1 MIEYIKTKD
10 HFNTQ
15 EIFVL
20 EYIEALD
27 LLKTS
32 PSPKNLEKYYAHQDY
47 ISHTDNNKTK
57 IDKIYQKV
65 KNYSLIKKVQLINK
79 LDVKEKRILDIGAGT
94 GDFLKIASKDKWK
107 IEGVEP
113 NQYARQKASEKNIV
127 LQERIEKLKNE
138 KFDVITLWHVLEHL
152 PDLENQVKK
161 INNLLTERGYLI
173 IAVPNYKSY
182 DAHYYKDYWAAFDTP
197 RHLWH
202 FSKKSIQLLFI
213 EHNIKLIKTKPMLFD
228 SFYVSLLSE
237 KYKTGK
243 NNYMKAFLIGLISNI
258 KGLFTKEYSSHI
270 YILQKIK

>member
-173 IAVPNYKSY
+173 IAAPNYKSY